1 MSEKTNYPKTV
12 HKRRLGSRVTAL
24 IVSMLM
30 LMSCFGQ
37 LSVSAD
43 GEIVSTNL
51 KVTNLQGDTLCDAD
65 PGTTEIPDN
74 SSINT
79 GEHFK
84 INITGG
90 FATGSG
96 SQQLENVTLKL
107 SGNGASGL
115 SFPYFGQD
123 GIYTADGVTY
133 TKMSDDDG
141 NIIIAVSGS
150 PGETFVLPVTAYF
163 NKGINSGTEIT
174 AELFAGNES
183 RGTVSLTAL
192 ADASMQ
198 NTNSAVTQSVILN
211 NVSGS
216 ENISEDISFAVT
228 AYSGAVLSA
237 VDRELNN
244 GEAYISSYTVTNTIT
259 LPEGMSFN
267 VTGENDDEI
276 KSSLK
281 NLISFTSGETP
292 RDITIDSYGADKR
305 TVVFSYTVNHDGN
318 YNSGKQI
325 SDLSGTVTIKSGGI
339 NVSEAFISSGQIT
352 SSVQTTY
359 NIKDGNQNK
368 TTDAVAAAVTVQR
381 PTESEYSALTK
392 EIEDVA
398 DPKNNYNTSYPAAS
412 YVLANDIII
421 YKISFKN
428 SGQAQLTEGTVTDT
442 LPDGLTAATVG
453 ELNAAKEYFEKYST
467 YNFKSNAWND
477 NSGATSNAD
486 GNTITFS
493 NITLNGGDT
502 FTGYVAVKVEEIT
515 DGASAR
521 TLTNTVKAGDLTY
534 THNVIQKAA
543 KAQLSITKYAF
554 NEAGASITSYNPG
567 ETVRYQINVSNSGNT
582 AATGVTVSDYFPDDM
597 IDFVSAKVDGTE
609 SSIIPDENGN
619 YSWNNQI
626 IDPGNV
632 LVIEITGTVKQSAL
646 GNIVNVA
653 EYQYGDNSG
662 QAMNTLTRAEQ
673 PIDRV
678 SITKSRT
685 SESEYVRAGDEVH
698 YRIAFTAPETFAET
712 SPLII
717 TDELP
722 EWLSFVSATYS
733 APGNEDASANCVITT
748 EPIASSGGT
757 KLTATF
763 TGRLID
769 SSSANLYG
777 YIDIV
782 CKVKSFA
789 ASLIGTEFRNRVTLS
804 NGNSA
809 EAERIVL
816 SKTEAESSDGLTIV
830 KTGYAAG
837 ADGSNIKWLTADDNT
852 ISSGQ
857 NVGFEVKITNT
868 KTENYSGNITVT
880 DKLSG
885 NYSTSG
891 NVTATVKEVA
901 DGVTGVSQNNK
912 YSFDFDF
919 TSQED
924 GSFSPSET
932 PAKIT
937 LSGVNIPS
945 GGYIV
950 LSYSVSPSESFVNGS
965 NGAAVNDSGYSTVN
979 YKKIS
984 RLSVSKIAEQAEYIV
999 DGTSGNKIEDVRI
1012 KYTVTVKNESTSPYI
1027 TTDSYIIDELPEELC
1042 LAEKGTVTIDGQ
1054 ELTNASYYVGN
1065 SYDTSAW
1072 TKIED
1077 NENIPEYGFVGVYAP
1092 MQISAN
1098 GEAIVTYTAK
1108 LKSSAISELQSEID
1122 QTNTYDFAP
1131 RMLTN
1136 NVIYYGSTVFELEKS
1151 ASNIITTNYMAANS
1165 SVRLAS
1171 KTPKPKI
1178 EKEAYAYFASNAR
1191 AVTMGADGAEP
1202 GAYIVWRIKVTNDSN
1217 EENGETMNDY
1227 SIVDTLPSNYN
1238 YGGNSFGAA
1247 YPSTI
1252 TDTNL
1257 QTGKIIKRLANGEV
1271 TQLGYD
1277 RPSTSGST
1285 VTWNFNGE
1293 YALEPGESIEF
1304 TFYTY
1309 PSSNNSGV
1317 YKNIAEVKL
1326 NDTIYEAEDEL
1337 ELSSSDVFSVNAVK
1351 TSSTKEAE
1359 IAEDK
1364 STVTYTLNVKNES
1377 TEETIKNLTIIDR
1390 LPFVGDI
1397 GVLTDGKRHSECDV
1411 EYVGDLS
1418 VKVGDRILESNEY
1431 TLSFSG
1437 NRSAVF
1443 SETDAD
1449 WDGENGSV
1457 TWTDTAV
1464 NSTRLVRVCLDE
1476 TDVLPGET
1484 VTVTFKGKA
1493 VTTDTNIESTVV
1505 NSFGYCYNSSTIENM
1520 AAEVPVAAVI
1530 KVEPEV
1536 QDKGTINITKQLV
1549 DGALVSRDFYFAVY
1563 DKEYSDSAKRIG
1575 DVKKLTLTGISSE
1588 KSVEATVSYYDLE
1601 YGEAIGVSRTYYVYE
1616 TNAYGVPI
1624 TQSLSDNGYNMYANG
1639 SLADE
1644 GSYCYA
1650 VVNLN
1655 LINKSAEV
1663 VFKNVYPV
1671 PTVEIIGPYIAD
1683 VPEDFESAKELGD
1696 IFESGVVENG
1706 HLNVK
1711 DDNVDEDRNITD
1723 VIADGEVIGTTD
1735 GWGNAKGHTIATG
1748 FLAEITGAGTNTI
1761 SSATWNIT
1769 STPTNGYTYMKLTD
1783 EEAEQMRSNGYYLN
1797 ERFVLDDGSIIY
1809 QVMGSNFSMNF
1820 KVQTPNI
1827 TLANGAQA
1835 YIGIIVDGI
1844 YDQGATAEF
1853 ELNSEVSDAEN
1864 SAAKENMQAANGD
1877 VVVNS
1882 PDQSGE
1888 FVQGKGELNR

>member
-1 MSEKTNYPKTV
+1 MREQKDYPKTV
-12 HKRRLGSRVTAL
+12 HRRLGSRMTAL

-51 KVTNLQGDTLCDAD
+51 RVTNLQGETLCEANPEQPTI
-65 PGTTEIPDN
+65 PGTA
-74 SSINT
+74 SINT
-79 GEHFK
+79 GENFK

-90 FATGSG
+90 FATGTG
-96 SQQLENVTLKL
+96 GANLENVTLKL
-107 SGNGASGL
+107 TGNGTSGL
-115 SFPYFGQD
+115 TFPYFDQNGT
-123 GIYTADGVTY
+123 YTADGVTY
-133 TKMSDDDG
+133 TKTTESG
-141 NIIIAVSGS
+141 TISIAVSGN

-163 NKGINSGTEIT
+163 NRGINSGTQIK
-174 AELFAGNES
+174 AELFAGDES
-183 RGTVSLTAL
+183 RGTVTLTAS

-198 NTNSAVTQSVILN
+198 NTNSAVTQSVILDS
-211 NVSGS
+211 VSGS

-237 VDRELNN
+237 VDRDLNN

-267 VTGENDDEI
+267 ATDFED
-276 KSSLK
+276 LK
-281 NLISFTSGETP
+281 NYITFTSGETQ
-292 RDITIDSYGADKR
+292 RDITINSYDAGSR
-305 TVVFSYTVNHDGN
+305 TVVFSYTVNHDEN
-318 YNSGKQI
+318 YDSGKQI

-339 NVSEAFISSGQIT
+339 NVSESFTSSGQIE
-352 SSVQTTY
+352 SKVRTTY
-359 NIKDGNQNK
+359 NIKDGNQEK
-368 TTDAVAAAVTVQR
+368 TTEEIAAAVTVQR
-381 PTESEYSALTK
+381 PTESKYSALTK
-392 EIEDVA
+392 EIDDVA
-398 DPKNNYNTSYPAAS
+398 DPKNNYNTMYPAAS
-412 YVLANDIII
+412 YVLAGDIII

-428 SGQAQLTEGTVTDT
+428 SGEATLRGGEVTDT
-442 LPDGLTAATVG
+442 LPEGLTVATVD

-467 YNFKSNAWND
+467 NNFESNAWSD
-477 NSGATSNAD
+477 NEGVASTASGKE
-486 GNTITFS
+486 IKFS

-502 FTGYVAVKVEEIT
+502 FTGYAAVKVKDIT
-515 DGASAR
+515 SGASER

-534 THNVIQKAA
+534 THNVTQKAA

-567 ETVRYQINVSNSGNT
+567 ETVKYQINVSNSGN
-582 AATGVTVSDYFPDDM
+582 AIATGVTVSDYFPDEM
-597 IDFVSAKVDGTE
+597 MEFVSAKVNGTE
-609 SSIIPDENGN
+609 SSITPDDDGK

-626 IDPGNV
+626 IDPGKV
-632 LVIEITGTVKQSAL
+632 LIIEITGTVEQSTS

-653 EYQYGDNSG
+653 EYQYGNDSG

-673 PIDRV
+673 AIDRV

-698 YRIAFTAPETFAET
+698 YRIAFTAPDLFSSD
-712 SPLII
+712 SPLVM
-717 TDELP
+717 TDEFP
-722 EWLSFVSATYS
+722 SWLNFVSATYS
-733 APGNEDASANCVITT
+733 APGNADTGANCTTTT
-748 EPIASSGGT
+748 EPITSSGGT

-763 TGRLID
+763 TGRTID
-769 SSSANLYG
+769 SEGSAIYG

-782 CKVKSFA
+782 CKVKSFDTG
-789 ASLIGTEFRNRVTLS
+789 LIGTEFRNKVVLS
-804 NGNSA
+804 NENSA

-816 SKTEAESSDGLTIV
+816 SKTEAESSDGLTIA

-837 ADGSNIKWLTADDNT
+837 ADGSNIKWLTADNNT

-857 NVGFEVKITNT
+857 NVGFEVRITNT
-868 KTENYSGNITVT
+868 KTTLYTGKITVT

-885 NYSTSG
+885 AYSTNG
-891 NVTATVKEVA
+891 VVTATVKEVST
-901 DGVTGVSQNNK
+901 GVTGVTVNNT
-912 YSFDFDF
+912 YDLNFDF
-919 TSQED
+919 TSQGD
-924 GSFSPSET
+924 GSYSPSEM
-932 PAKIT
+932 PATID
-937 LSGVNIPS
+937 LGNVSIPS

-950 LSYSVSPSESFVNGS
+950 LSYSVSPAESFVRGS
-965 NGAAVNDSGYSTVN
+965 NGAAVNNSGYSTVT

-984 RLSVSKIAEQAEYIV
+984 RLSVSKTADQAEYIV
-999 DGTSGNKIEDVRI
+999 DGTSNKIEDVRI
-1012 KYTVTVKNESTSPYI
+1012 KYTVTVKNESTSPYT
-1027 TTDSYIIDELPEELC
+1027 TTDSYLIDELPDELC
-1042 LAEKGTVTIDGQ
+1042 LAEKGTVTVDGQ
-1054 ELTNASYYVGN
+1054 ELTSATYFVGS
-1065 SYDTSAW
+1065 SYDSSTW

-1077 NENIPEYGFVGVYAP
+1077 NGEIPENSIIGVSAP
-1092 MQISAN
+1092 MQIPAN
-1098 GEAIVTYTAK
+1098 GEAVITYTAK
-1108 LKSSAISELQSEID
+1108 LNSSAISELQEEIS
-1122 QTNTYDFAP
+1122 QARTYDFAP
-1131 RMLTN
+1131 RTLTN
-1136 NVIYYGSTVFELEKS
+1136 NVIYYGNTVFEFEKS
-1151 ASNIITTNYMAANS
+1151 AANIITTNYIAADS

-1171 KTPKPKI
+1171 KTPKPRI
-1178 EKEAYAYFASNAR
+1178 EKEAYAFFASNANT
-1191 AVTMGADGAEP
+1191 VTMGADGAEP
-1202 GAYIVWRIKVTNDSN
+1202 GAYIVWRIKVTNDSTA
-1217 EENGETMNDY
+1217 ENGETMSSY
-1227 SIVDTLPSNYN
+1227 SIVDTLPSNYI
-1238 YGGNSFGAA
+1238 YGGNESGSV
-1247 YPSTI
+1247 YPATI
-1252 TDTNL
+1252 IDDYL
-1257 QTGKIIKRLANGEV
+1257 KTGKMIKRSADGAVNPLDYRA
-1271 TQLGYD
+1271 
-1277 RPSTSGST
+1277 PSQSGSI
-1285 VTWNFNGE
+1285 VTWNFSDNS
-1293 YALEPGESIEF
+1293 YALAPGDSIEF

-1309 PSSNNSGV
+1309 PSLNTSGV
-1317 YKNIAEVKL
+1317 YKNTAEVVL

-1337 ELSSSDVFSVNAVK
+1337 ELSSSDAFSVNAVK
-1351 TSSTKEAE
+1351 TSSTKEAKL
-1359 IAEDK
+1359 AEDK

-1377 TEETIKNLTIIDR
+1377 TAETIKNLTIIDR
-1390 LPFVGDI
+1390 LPFVGDT
-1397 GVLTDGKRHSECDV
+1397 GVLTDGKRHSKCDV

-1464 NSTRLVRVCLDE
+1464 NSTRLVRICLGNTE
-1476 TDVLPGET
+1476 VGAGET

-1536 QDKGTINITKQLV
+1536 QDMGTINITKQLV
-1549 DGALVSRDFYFAVY
+1549 DGALTPRDFYFAIY
-1563 DKEYSDSAKRIG
+1563 DKEYSESATKIG
-1575 DVKKLTLTGISSE
+1575 DVKKLTLTGISSN

-1616 TNAYGVPI
+1616 TNADGVPI

-1683 VPEDFESAKELGD
+1683 VPEDFESAIQLEDKS
-1696 IFESGVVENG
+1696 ESGVVVDG
-1706 HLNVK
+1706 KLQVA
-1711 DDNVDEDRNITD
+1711 DDNDDATREVTE
-1723 VIADGEVIGTTD
+1723 VIADGKVIGTTD

-1761 SSATWNIT
+1761 SSAAWNIT
-1769 STPTNGYTYMKLTD
+1769 SGTSAGWTYMKLTK
-1783 EEAEQMRSNGYYLN
+1783 EEAQQMIDQGYDLRP
-1797 ERFVLDDGSIIY
+1797 EFELDDGNNIY
-1809 QVMGSNFSMNF
+1809 CVEGSKNFSMDF
-1820 KVQTPNI
+1820 KVKTPNM
-1827 TLANGAQA
+1827 TLANGALA

-1844 YDQGATAEF
+1844 YDQRATAEF
-1853 ELNSEVSDAEN
+1853 ELNSDVSEDEN
-1864 SAAKENMQAANGD
+1864 SAAQKAMSEAAGD
-1877 VVVNS
+1877 VVKKS
-1882 PDQSGE
+1882 PDQSGS
-1888 FVQGKGELNR
+1888 FIQN

>member
-1 MSEKTNYPKTV
+1 MREQKDYPKTV
-12 HKRRLGSRVTAL
+12 HRRLGSRVTAL

-51 KVTNLQGDTLCDAD
+51 RVTNLQGETLCEANPEQPTI
-65 PGTTEIPDN
+65 PGTA
-74 SSINT
+74 SINT
-79 GEHFK
+79 GENFK

-90 FATGSG
+90 FATGTG
-96 SQQLENVTLKL
+96 GANLENVTLKL
-107 SGNGASGL
+107 TGNGTSGL
-115 SFPYFGQD
+115 SFPYFDQNGT
-123 GIYTADGVTY
+123 YTADGVTY
-133 TKMSDDDG
+133 TKITGENGEIS
-141 NIIIAVSGS
+141 ISVSGN

-163 NKGINSGTEIT
+163 NKGINSGTQIT

-183 RGTVSLTAL
+183 RGTVTLTAS

-211 NVSGS
+211 NVTGS
-216 ENISEDISFAVT
+216 DIINEDISFAVA

-237 VDRELNN
+237 VDRDLNN
-244 GEAYISSYTVTNTIT
+244 GEAYISSYTVKNTIT

-267 VTGENDDEI
+267 ANASED
-276 KSSLK
+276 LK
-281 NLISFTSGETP
+281 NYITFTSGETQ
-292 RDITIDSYGADKR
+292 RDITINSYDADSR

-339 NVSEAFISSGQIT
+339 KVNESFTSSGQIT

-359 NIKDGNQNK
+359 NIMGGDENN
-368 TTDAVAAAVTVQR
+368 TTNAVAAAVTVQR
-381 PTESEYSALTK
+381 PTASEYSALTK
-392 EIEDVA
+392 EIDDVA
-398 DPKNNYNTSYPAAS
+398 DPKNNYNTMYPAAS
-412 YVLANDIII
+412 YVLAGDIII

-428 SGQAQLTEGTVTDT
+428 SGQAQLENGTVTDT
-442 LPDGLTAATVG
+442 LPEGLMVATVD

-467 YNFKSNAWND
+467 TDFESNAWSDNATATVND
-477 NSGATSNAD
+477 SN
-486 GNTITFS
+486 NTITFS
-493 NITLNGGDT
+493 NITLDGGDT
-502 FTGYVAVKVEEIT
+502 FTGYAAVKVEDIT
-515 DGASAR
+515 SGASER
-521 TLTNTVKAGDLTY
+521 TLTNTVEAGDLTY
-534 THNVIQKAA
+534 THNVTQKAA

-567 ETVRYQINVSNSGNT
+567 ETVRYQINVSNSGN
-582 AATGVTVSDYFPDDM
+582 AIATGVTVSDYFPDEM
-597 IDFVSAKVDGTE
+597 MQFVSAKVNGTE
-609 SSIIPDENGN
+609 SSIAPDDDGK

-632 LVIEITGTVKQSAL
+632 LIIEITGKVKQSTS

-653 EYQYGDNSG
+653 EYQYGDDSG

-673 PIDRV
+673 AIDRV

-698 YRIAFTAPETFAET
+698 YRIAFTAPDSFISD
-712 SPLII
+712 SPLVM
-717 TDELP
+717 TDEFP
-722 EWLSFVSATYS
+722 SWLNFVSATYS
-733 APGNEDASANCVITT
+733 APGNADTSANCTTTT
-748 EPIASSGGT
+748 EPITSSGGT

-763 TGRLID
+763 TGRTID
-769 SSSANLYG
+769 SEGSAIYG

-782 CKVKSFA
+782 CKVKSFDTG
-789 ASLIGTEFRNRVTLS
+789 LIGTEFRNKVVLS

-809 EAERIVL
+809 ESERIVL
-816 SKTEAESSDGLTIV
+816 SKTEAESSDGLTIA

-857 NVGFEVKITNT
+857 NVCFEVKITNT
-868 KTENYSGNITVT
+868 KSDTYTGTVNVA

-885 NYSTSG
+885 AYSTSG
-891 NVTATVKEVA
+891 NVTATVKEVS
-901 DGVTGVSQNNK
+901 DGVTGVNVNNT
-912 YSFDFDF
+912 YDLNFGF

-924 GSFSPSET
+924 GTHSPSET
-932 PAKIT
+932 PATIN
-937 LSGVNIPS
+937 LNDVSIPS

-950 LSYSVSPSESFVNGS
+950 LSYSVAPAESFVSGS
-965 NGAAVNDSGYSTVN
+965 NGAAVNDSGYSTVT

-984 RLSVSKIAEQAEYIV
+984 RLSVSKTAEKTEYIV
-999 DGTSGNKIEDVRI
+999 DGTSNKIEDVRI
-1012 KYTVTVKNESTSPYI
+1012 RYTVTVKNESTSPY
-1027 TTDSYIIDELPEELC
+1027 TTTESYLIDELPDELC

-1092 MQISAN
+1092 MQIPAN

-1122 QTNTYDFAP
+1122 QTNKYDFAP

-1178 EKEAYAYFASNAR
+1178 EKEAYAYFASNAS

-1202 GAYIVWRIKVTNDSN
+1202 GAYIVWRIKVTNDSTA
-1217 EENGETMNDY
+1217 ENGETMSSY
-1227 SIVDTLPSNYN
+1227 SIVDTLPSNYI
-1238 YGGNSFGAA
+1238 YGGNESGSV
-1247 YPSTI
+1247 YPATI
-1252 TDTNL
+1252 IDDYL
-1257 QTGKIIKRLANGEV
+1257 KTGKMIKRSADGAVNPLDYRA
-1271 TQLGYD
+1271 
-1277 RPSTSGST
+1277 PSQSGSI
-1285 VTWNFNGE
+1285 VTWDLSGG
-1293 YALEPGESIEF
+1293 YALDPGDSIEF

-1309 PSSNNSGV
+1309 PSLNTSGV
-1317 YKNIAEVKL
+1317 YKNTAEVVL

-1351 TSSTKEAE
+1351 TSSTKEAKL
-1359 IAEDK
+1359 AEDK

-1377 TEETIKNLTIIDR
+1377 TAETIKNLTIIDR
-1390 LPFVGDI
+1390 LPFVGDT

-1418 VKVGDRILESNEY
+1418 VKVGNKILESNEY

-1457 TWTDTAV
+1457 TWTNTAV
-1464 NSTRLVRVCLDE
+1464 NSTRLVRICLGNTE
-1476 TDVLPGET
+1476 VGAGET

-1536 QDKGTINITKQLV
+1536 QDMGTINITKQLV
-1549 DGALVSRDFYFAVY
+1549 DGALTPRDFYFAIY
-1563 DKEYSDSAKRIG
+1563 DKEYSESATKIG
-1575 DVKKLTLTGISSE
+1575 DVKKLTLTGISSN

-1601 YGEAIGVSRTYYVYE
+1601 YGQAIGVNRTYYVYE
-1616 TNAYGVPI
+1616 TDQNGVPI

-1639 SLADE
+1639 SLAGD
-1644 GSYCYA
+1644 GNYCYA

-1683 VPEDFESAKELGD
+1683 VPVNFESAKDLTD
-1696 IFESGVVENG
+1696 TFKSGVVENG
-1706 HLNVK
+1706 QLNVK
-1711 DDNVDEDRNITD
+1711 DDNEDENRNIKD
-1723 VIADGEVIGTTD
+1723 VIADGDIIGTTD
-1735 GWGNAKGHTIATG
+1735 GWGNNKGHTIATG

-1761 SSATWNIT
+1761 SSAAWNIT
-1769 STPTNGYTYMKLTD
+1769 STPNTGYTYMKLSD
-1783 EEAEQMRSNGYYLN
+1783 SEAEQMRAQGYTLI
-1797 ERFVLDDGSIIY
+1797 EKFVLDDGSKIY
-1809 QVMGSNFSMNF
+1809 NVRGGDFGMSL
-1820 KVQTPNI
+1820 KVKTPNM
-1827 TLANGAQA
+1827 TLASGALA

-1844 YDQGATAEF
+1844 YDQRATAEF
-1853 ELNSEVSDAEN
+1853 ELNSDVSEDEN
-1864 SAAKENMQAANGD
+1864 SAAQKAMNEAAGD
-1877 VVVNS
+1877 VVEKS

-1888 FVQGKGELNR
+1888 FKN